1 MSRLNYLDYYTIN
14 FDCTCGIG
22 SITKKDKL
30 KIQCSLC
37 GVFQHCDCI
46 KNANKMVKYICPTC
60 QLKHSDLFQKI
71 LYYILPPSLFKYKSN
86 KKVYSTSYSF
96 IIDFSFYKSFE
107 KLNEKDDVYIIF
119 KSLKL
124 EEKGFSF
131 HWPLNS
137 KIVIN
142 NKTVLNLQD
151 QGPKTK
157 LDRPIVFSFKNSID
171 KNIINDANIFPYD
184 GIILEIE
191 NYFKDL
197 RVNRLEIIIENA
209 KNESSHPSYIISVY
223 FCEIIKNVK
232 DVISG
237 IQTISNIKNLNTLL
251 NKSINLSVL
260 HEKVPLI
267 DIYTKSDRIVL
278 PARGFD
284 CMHLP
289 VFDLE
294 TFLIMNRRNKKF
306 ECPFCK
312 RIANRLYI
320 DGMILNYIKEEDK
333 KENQKKVFLLDF
345 NYNKY
350 EYKDDDDDAIFNYNT
365 NDDYNKNHH
374 NVENN
379 NDNKEKK
386 MEEEIDL
393 S

>member
-1 MSRLNYLDYYTIN
+1 MSN
-14 FDCTCGIG
+14 FKYVESSQFNCPCGTDKIL
-22 SITKKDKL
+22 KKDKQ

-37 GVFQHCDCI
+37 GYFQHVECI
-46 KNANKMVKYICPTC
+46 KNANKMLRYICPIC
-60 QLKHSDLFQKI
+60 QLNQSDLFQKI
-71 LYYILPPSLFKYKSN
+71 LYHLLPPSLYKYKPG
-86 KKVYSTSYSF
+86 KKIHTSYSF
-96 IIDFSFYKSFE
+96 IPDFSFYKSFE
-107 KLNEKDDVYIIF
+107 KINQKDQVFIIF
-119 KSLKL
+119 RSLRL

-131 HWPLNS
+131 HWPINS
-137 KIVIN
+137 KILIN
-142 NKTVLNLQD
+142 NKTVLNLQE

-171 KNIINDANIFPYD
+171 KNEYQDKNIFPYD
-184 GIILEIE
+184 GIIFDIE
-191 NYFKDL
+191 NYFKDI
-197 RVNRLEIIIENA
+197 RVNRLEISIDNNSKRDID
-209 KNESSHPSYIISVY
+209 HYSYVISVD
-223 FCEIIKNVK
+223 FCEIIKDVE
-232 DVISG
+232 DVISS
-237 IQTISNIKNLNTLL
+237 IQIINDIENLRALL

-374 NVENN
+374 NVENH